1 MAVDYDIDSFLDEDF
16 LRKLEKLKILA
27 QKGIKGPI
35 KGEHDSW
42 RSGAS
47 LEFLDYRKYQAGD
60 DFRYVDWN
68 VYGRLDR
75 LFIKLFRAEEDLTIH
90 VLVDTSQSM
99 GWGNPP
105 KDIFAKK
112 LAAALCYL
120 GLASLDRVGITSFAD
135 SLGESKLPER
145 GKRVYLS
152 MLKYLLSLKPG
163 GKTDLNSCLTEFASA
178 CKRPGIAIILSDLLD
193 PKGFEKGLEAL
204 SYRRFDITLIQILD
218 REEIFPAFNGYLT
231 LKEVETGEVKRITLD
246 RALLEL
252 YREGMRDFLENIK
265 DFCRKSGIDYYL
277 SNTGVP
283 FEDLLLEYLTKG
295 TLFH

>member
-60 DFRYVDWN
+60 DFRYIDWN

-283 FEDLLLEYLTKG
+283 FEDLLLEYLAKG

>member
-283 FEDLLLEYLTKG
+283 FEDLLLEYLAKG